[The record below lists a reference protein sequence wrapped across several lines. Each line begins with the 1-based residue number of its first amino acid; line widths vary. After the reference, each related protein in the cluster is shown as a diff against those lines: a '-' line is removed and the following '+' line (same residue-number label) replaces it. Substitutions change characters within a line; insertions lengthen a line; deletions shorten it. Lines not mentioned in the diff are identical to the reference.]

1 MQDDFE
7 RFNLIQPE
15 IPLDDLFT
23 RDLAEMANGSELE
36 PHLSHHPQPI
46 LFRPNNSAVITRA
59 RKKPAHSHSTLYQ
72 IVSTTQPATD
82 IAALCTLSIMSA
94 FIRVARGVRAAPIR
108 PAVQPLVA
116 RSAVAHFT
124 TSMPRRSEH
133 AEETFEEF
141 SARFEKEFD
150 GVQDIFELQRN
161 LNNAFAYDLV
171 PAPSVIAA
179 ALKAARRVND
189 FGTAVRI
196 FEGIKTKVENKG
208 QYEQY
213 LEELKPL
220 REELGV
226 PLKEELYPEE
236 K

>member
-1 MQDDFE
+1 MS
-7 RFNLIQPE
+7 
-15 IPLDDLFT
+15 
-23 RDLAEMANGSELE
+23 AA
-36 PHLSHHPQPI
+36 
-46 LFRPNNSAVITRA
+46 LFRVA
-59 RKKPAHSHSTLYQ
+59 
-72 IVSTTQPATD
+72 
-82 IAALCTLSIMSA
+82 
-94 FIRVARGVRAAPIR
+94 ARGIRAAPVR
-108 PAVQPLVA
+108 PAAQPLVA
-116 RSAVAHFT
+116 RSAVALSANFS
-124 TSMPRRSEH
+124 TSTPRRSDH
-133 AEETFEEF
+133 GEETFEEF

-150 GVQDIFELQRN
+150 GVQDVFELQRN

-171 PAPSVIAA
+171 PSPSVITA

-196 FEGIKTKVENKG
+196 FEGIKSKVENKG

>member
-1 MQDDFE
+1 
-7 RFNLIQPE
+7 
-15 IPLDDLFT
+15 
-23 RDLAEMANGSELE
+23 
-36 PHLSHHPQPI
+36 
-46 LFRPNNSAVITRA
+46 
-59 RKKPAHSHSTLYQ
+59 
-72 IVSTTQPATD
+72 
-82 IAALCTLSIMSA
+82 MSA
-94 FIRVARGVRAAPIR
+94 FIRVARSVRAAPIR

-124 TSMPRRSEH
+124 TSIPRRSEH

-150 GVQDIFELQRN
+150 GVQDVFELQRN

-196 FEGIKTKVENKG
+196 FEGTKFCQSIAPCCRPLDRWICGVSTTL
-208 QYEQY
+208 
-213 LEELKPL
+213 LEFCQRSGSNSIWTALAEYHRRIA
-220 REELGV
+220 REFPNLATLLTV
-226 PLKEELYPEE
+226 VL
-236 K
+236 

>member
-1 MQDDFE
+1 
-7 RFNLIQPE
+7 
-15 IPLDDLFT
+15 
-23 RDLAEMANGSELE
+23 
-36 PHLSHHPQPI
+36 
-46 LFRPNNSAVITRA
+46 
-59 RKKPAHSHSTLYQ
+59 
-72 IVSTTQPATD
+72 
-82 IAALCTLSIMSA
+82 MS
-94 FIRVARGVRAAPIR
+94 
-108 PAVQPLVA
+108 
-116 RSAVAHFT
+116 
-124 TSMPRRSEH
+124 RRSGDH

-171 PAPSVIAA
+171 PSPSVIAA

-196 FEGIKTKVENKG
+196 FEVAKEVTGPLPTVDPLATSTTRNDINRLLFFATRIPFADFVCSLLIGIKSKVENKG

-226 PLKEELYPEE
+226 PLKEDLYPEE